1 MEVKAFIPGKRYY
14 AISITGKYCMLNCR
28 YCGRHYLE
36 GMINASTPAQLYHVS
51 KNLYLQGARGILLS
65 GGFNR
70 EGFLPIAP
78 FLEIIKTIKDD
89 FKMIISVHSGL
100 VNKELASRM
109 RESGVDVV
117 DYQLIVDP
125 IVVNEIQGLDKSP
138 EDYIIGLEYLKK
150 YGPPHI
156 VPHIPLGL
164 RYGSIFKEWE
174 AVEIL
179 KDHDIPLVVFLV
191 FTPTKYTSM
200 ETLKPP
206 DEKILLDFFNYAQNL
221 RKEIGLGCMRPPSL
235 KRNFDEILIKDG
247 LISRIAVPSKN
258 VMTKYDMKTFNACCS
273 IPKEYF
279 TIFES

>member
-1 MEVKAFIPGKRYY
+1 MEVKAFIPGKRYP
-14 AISITGKYCMLNCR
+14 AISITGNYCMLNCK
-28 YCGRHYLE
+28 YCEKHYLE
-36 GMINASTPAQLYHVS
+36 GMINASTPTQLYHVS

-65 GGFNR
+65 GGFNK
-70 EGFLPIAP
+70 EGFLPIEP
-78 FLEIIKTIKDD
+78 FLEIIKTVKND

-100 VNKELASRM
+100 VDKELASRM
-109 RESGVDVV
+109 RESGVDIV

-125 IVVNEIQGLDKSP
+125 IIIKEIQGLDKSP
-138 EDYIIGLEYLKK
+138 EDYVKSLEYLEK

-164 RYGSIFKEWE
+164 RYGSIFKERE

-179 KDHDIPLVVFLV
+179 KGHDIALVVFLV

-200 ETLKPP
+200 ETFKPP
-206 DEKILLDFFNYAQNL
+206 DEKILLEFFNYAQNL

-235 KRNFDEILIKDG
+235 KRSFDEILIENG
-247 LISRIAVPSKN
+247 LISRIALPSKN
-258 VMTKYDMKTFNACCS
+258 VITKYGMKTFNACCS

-279 TIFES
+279 TLFES